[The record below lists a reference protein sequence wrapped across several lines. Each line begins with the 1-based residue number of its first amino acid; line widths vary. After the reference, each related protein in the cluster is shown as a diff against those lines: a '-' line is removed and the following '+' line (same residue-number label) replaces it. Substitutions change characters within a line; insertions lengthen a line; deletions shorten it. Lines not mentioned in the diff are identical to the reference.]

1 MIGVYLKFN
10 MLDFVLCLLCL
21 YQRLSAGGVCSITQ
35 QSPSQGGGEGG
46 GENRPWGREGFICRV
61 VIGET

>member
-46 GENRPWGREGFICRV
+46 EKTGLGGGRDLFVEW
-61 VIGET
+61 